1 MDHLQFMLDRLD
13 MDPLA
18 SVIDL
23 LRPRTLF
30 SKRIGGAGRWGVRY
44 EAYRDP
50 SFCLV
55 LVGSCWLTVEGEAP
69 LRLAAGDFLLLPV
82 TPAFTLT
89 SHREMAKEVL
99 PPGPDST
106 GLRELWHGDPDGEAP
121 VRMIGGYFT
130 FDSGNAALLLDLLPA
145 TIHIRPDAPGADRL
159 RQVVRLISD
168 EVDGDAPGRDPIL
181 ERLAEVLL
189 IEALRWRPEGELHS
203 GLLAGLADAQV
214 AVALRRMHG
223 DVAYPWTIA
232 ELAREAGM
240 SRASFAE
247 RFSRIVG
254 VPPMQYLLR
263 WRMALARDLLRRRP
277 GQLEQVA
284 AAIGYQSASAFS
296 TAFSRHMG
304 MAPSAFA
311 RME

>member
-1 MDHLQFMLDRLD
+1 

-23 LRPRTLF
+23 LRPRTLL
-30 SKRIGGAGRWGVRY
+30 SKRISGAGRWGVRY
-44 EAYRDP
+44 DAYRDP
-50 SFCLV
+50 SFCLM
-55 LVGSCWLTVEGEAP
+55 LVGACWLTVEGAAP
-69 LRLAAGDFLLLPV
+69 LRLAAGDFLLMPA
-82 TPAFTLT
+82 TPAFALT
-89 SHREMAKEVL
+89 SDRDMAKEKL
-99 PPGPDST
+99 PLGPDST
-106 GLRELWHGDPDGEAP
+106 GLRELRHGDPDGEAP
-121 VRMIGGYFT
+121 VRMIGGFFR
-130 FDSGNAALLLDLLPA
+130 FDAGNAALLLDLLPA
-145 TIHIRPDAPGADRL
+145 TIHIRSSDPGADRL
-159 RQVVRLISD
+159 RQIVRLISD

-189 IEALRWRPEGELHS
+189 IEALRWRPGERDLHPH

-223 DVAYPWTIA
+223 DVAYPWTIV
-232 ELAREAGM
+232 ELARDAGM

-247 RFSRIVG
+247 RFARTVG
-254 VPPMQYLLR
+254 MPPMQYLLR
-263 WRMALARDLLRRRP
+263 WRMALARDMLRHRS

-304 MAPSAFA
+304 MPPSAFA
-311 RME
+311 RIPAMEG